1 MPLEPE
7 DAVEWHM
14 ADEVPPLEKDSEE
27 MGMLKFGASCR
38 ILYTPAGSLS
48 SKDVLGQWQIEI
60 RNQSRG
66 IKQPTSVNQ
75 APQAAAVMTEDCY
88 H

>member
-48 SKDVLGQWQIEI
+48 SKDVLGQ
-60 RNQSRG
+60 
-66 IKQPTSVNQ
+66 
-75 APQAAAVMTEDCY
+75 
-88 H
+88 